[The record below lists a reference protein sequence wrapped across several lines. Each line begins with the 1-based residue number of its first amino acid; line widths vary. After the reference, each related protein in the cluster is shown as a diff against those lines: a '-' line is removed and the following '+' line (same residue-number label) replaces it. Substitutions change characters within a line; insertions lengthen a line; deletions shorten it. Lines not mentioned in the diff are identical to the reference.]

1 MARSE
6 STMKIFKFTK
16 AALDALPAAPEGKQ
30 VDYCD
35 AMVQGLRIRVGASG
49 IKSFSVAKK
58 KDGRFIRATLGRYP
72 ALTIDM
78 ARAKALEIL
87 GEVSLTGQNPNVVR
101 RDQDKLKVTLGEAID
116 AYLASRGNRIKP
128 ETAKHY
134 RADLTNYTGDWM
146 TIPLLKLTREKI
158 EVRHK
163 AITEGLPSAWHGAA
177 PEFRKGGT
185 GQGSKA
191 QADRWA
197 RTLRAVWRFARDHYR
212 DTDDRIMLPEPPTE
226 VLSSKRLWHNTPRRT
241 DRIRTH
247 ELKRWLEAVE
257 HIRQEAIHWRD
268 DTAVAVCD
276 AIDMAL
282 FTGLR
287 RTEVFELTW
296 DRVNL
301 SGGYF
306 WIDQTKNGDPLELPI
321 TDTLLA
327 IFQRRRHWNLKLS
340 RFVFPGQHP
349 DRPIHE
355 PRRVI
360 AKICAATVPNP
371 NPDGLKPLE
380 FRCHDARRT
389 FGTVAELAEVGQYTL
404 KRLMN
409 HRTLR
414 SADVTQGY
422 IHFTAD
428 ELRKPATRIERDILE
443 HAGHLDGEINAN
455 RNLLTI
461 FATLPEDE
469 QRRLLLSLHTT
480 NDLKVN

>member
-1 MARSE
+1 
-6 STMKIFKFTK
+6 MKTFKFTK
-16 AALDALPAAPEGKQ
+16 AAIDALPPAPAGKQ

-35 AMVQGLRIRVGASG
+35 AVVQGLRLRVGASG
-49 IKSFSVAKK
+49 VKSFCVAKK
-58 KDGRFIRATLGRYP
+58 KEGGFIRITLGRYP

-78 ARAKALEIL
+78 ARAKALENL
-87 GEVSLTGQNPNVVR
+87 GEVAMTGQNPNVTR
-101 RDQDKLKVTLGEAID
+101 REQDKLNITLGEAMD
-116 AYLASRGNRIKP
+116 AYLISRGDKIKP
-128 ETAKHY
+128 DTAKHY
-134 RADLTNYTGDWM
+134 RADLTNYSGDWM
-146 TIPLLKLTREKI
+146 AIPLLKLSRERI

-163 AITEGLPSAWHGAA
+163 AIAEGQPSGWHGAA
-177 PEFRKGGT
+177 LESRKGGT
-185 GQGSKA
+185 GKGSKA

-197 RTLRAVWRFARDHYR
+197 RTLRAVWKFARDHYR
-212 DTDDRIMLPEPPTE
+212 DAEDRVMLPEPPTE
-226 VLSSKRLWHNTPRRT
+226 VLSSKRLWHDSPRKN

-247 ELKRWLEAVE
+247 DLKRWLDAVDQV
-257 HIRQEAIHWRD
+257 RQQAIDWRD
-268 DTAVAVCD
+268 DTVAAVCD

-287 RTEVFELTW
+287 RSELFELTW

-301 SGGYF
+301 AGGYF

-340 RFVFPGQHP
+340 RFVFPGRNP
-349 DRPIHE
+349 ERPIYE

-360 AKICAATVPNP
+360 TRICAATVPNP
-371 NPDGLKPLE
+371 NPNNLPPLE
-380 FRCHDARRT
+380 FTCHDARRT
-389 FGTVAELAEVGQYTL
+389 FGTVAELAEVGQYTI

-409 HRTLR
+409 HRTRR

-443 HAGHLDGEINAN
+443 YAGRLDSTNNADS
-455 RNLLTI
+455 NLLTI
-461 FATLPEDE
+461 FATLPEEE
-469 QRRLLLSLHTT
+469 QRRLLLSLHKI
-480 NDLKVN
+480 NG